1 MQCFWQE
8 IWSMGLGNVAP
19 APVSDAVT
27 PGISWGPSLIA
38 AVKTDAALNEKE

>member
-19 APVSDAVT
+19 AAVSDAVT
-27 PGISWGPSLIA
+27 AGIGWGTYLLA
-38 AVKTDAALNEKE
+38 AVKDGCGSI